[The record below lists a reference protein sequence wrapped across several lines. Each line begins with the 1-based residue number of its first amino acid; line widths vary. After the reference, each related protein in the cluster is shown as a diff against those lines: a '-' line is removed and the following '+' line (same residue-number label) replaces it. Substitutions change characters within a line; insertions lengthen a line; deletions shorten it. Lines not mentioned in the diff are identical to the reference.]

1 MGRTRWDFD
10 LAETAGA
17 IAIALILVGLLLRN
31 LVDATTSADVV
42 RAFGGVT
49 ILALLFG
56 YRFVS
61 HRLDEQASGVLLLF
75 VGGLVAGLTL
85 LVAPSA
91 FADRGTIAAFAAL
104 GVLATAFI
112 VSPWISVSTRWFG
125 ALLCVIALLM
135 AGLELTVFTGEDIGS
150 AIVVAMLGLV
160 MVLRPK
166 AIEETGG
173 RTE

>member
-1 MGRTRWDFD
+1 
-10 LAETAGA
+10 
-17 IAIALILVGLLLRN
+17 N

-91 FADRGTIAAFAAL
+91 FADRGTIA
-104 GVLATAFI
+104 
-112 VSPWISVSTRWFG
+112 
-125 ALLCVIALLM
+125 
-135 AGLELTVFTGEDIGS
+135 
-150 AIVVAMLGLV
+150 
-160 MVLRPK
+160 
-166 AIEETGG
+166 
-173 RTE
+173 

>member
-1 MGRTRWDFD
+1 VGRTRWDFD

-75 VGGLVAGLTL
+75 VGGLV
-85 LVAPSA
+85 
-91 FADRGTIAAFAAL
+91 FFQ
-104 GVLATAFI
+104 
-112 VSPWISVSTRWFG
+112 
-125 ALLCVIALLM
+125 
-135 AGLELTVFTGEDIGS
+135 GENP
-150 AIVVAMLGLV
+150 AVY
-160 MVLRPK
+160 
-166 AIEETGG
+166 GG
-173 RTE
+173 READNYLTFYRRLQAEYPTTTSLY